1 MDTPLRRSRR
11 LEGLKPLSLENLSD
25 RKVPRAKRALVD
37 FQTNPEET
45 GELEPPSVPPLGLAS
60 PLREP
65 ETSPGSPCPRQEAAS
80 PPRQPETSP
89 GSPCPRQDA
98 ASPPRQP
105 ETSPGSPCPR
115 QDAYFESSPRQPEP
129 PSGALQ
135 LHQDLDLES
144 TARQTASSPESPQQ
158 EQPSKLSPT
167 QGELDSE
174 AAHAEDEVIPRSPEP
189 CPGQQAPGPEP
200 SQPTQEL
207 TIQAPSSPK
216 RQLEPSKLP
225 PAGQTVTESLD
236 QKKRVITSPQAPASK
251 KLKEKEELPVIP
263 KGKPK
268 SGRVWKDRSK
278 KRFSQMVQDK
288 PLRTSWQRKMKE
300 RQERKQAKDFA
311 RHLEEEK
318 QRRRQE
324 KKERRAENLRR
335 RLENER
341 KAEIVQVIRNPAK
354 LKKAK
359 KKQLRSIEKRDTL
372 ALLQKQPPQR
382 PVAKV

>member
-11 LEGLKPLSLENLSD
+11 LEGLKPLSLETLPD
-25 RKVPRAKRALVD
+25 REVPRAKRALVD
-37 FQTNPEET
+37 FKSNPEGT
-45 GELEPPSVPPLGLAS
+45 GELESPSVPPLGLAS
-60 PLREP
+60 PR
-65 ETSPGSPCPRQEAAS
+65 
-80 PPRQPETSP
+80 RQPETSP

-98 ASPPRQP
+98 
-105 ETSPGSPCPR
+105 GS
-115 QDAYFESSPRQPEP
+115 ESSPRQPEP
-129 PSGALQ
+129 HSGALHP
-135 LHQDLDLES
+135 HQDLDLES
-144 TARQTASSPESPQQ
+144 TARQTAPSPESPQR

-174 AAHAEDEVIPRSPEP
+174 AAHVKDEVIPRSLEP

-200 SQPTQEL
+200 SQPAQEL
-207 TIQAPSSPK
+207 TIQAPSSPE

-225 PAGQTVTESLD
+225 PAGETVTESLD
-236 QKKRVITSPQAPASK
+236 LKKRVIASPQAPASK

-300 RQERKQAKDFA
+300 RQERKLAKDFA

-372 ALLQKQPPQR
+372 ALLQKPPPQR
-382 PVAKV
+382 PGAKV

>member
-11 LEGLKPLSLENLSD
+11 LEGLKPLSPENLP
-25 RKVPRAKRALVD
+25 VPEVSRAKRALVD
-37 FQTNPEET
+37 FKSNSEET
-45 GELEPPSVPPLGLAS
+45 GELKSTRVPPLSLPLPS
-60 PLREP
+60 PEP
-65 ETSPGSPCPRQEAAS
+65 
-80 PPRQPETSP
+80 QPETSP
-89 GSPCPRQDA
+89 GSPGPRQDA
-98 ASPPRQP
+98 DD
-105 ETSPGSPCPR
+105 GSP
-115 QDAYFESSPRQPEP
+115 QRQPEP
-129 PSGALQ
+129 HPGSLQ
-135 LHQDLDLES
+135 PHQDLGLES
-144 TARQTASSPESPQQ
+144 PAGQTESSPESPQR
-158 EQPSKLSPT
+158 EQPSKLPPP

-174 AAHAEDEVIPRSPEP
+174 AAHAKEEVIPGSPEP
-189 CPGQQAPGPEP
+189 CPGRQAPGPEP
-200 SQPTQEL
+200 SQPAQEL
-207 TIQAPSSPK
+207 TVQAPSSPE
-216 RQLEPSKLP
+216 RQLEPGKLP
-225 PAGQTVTESLD
+225 QAGETLTESLNL
-236 QKKRVITSPQAPASK
+236 KKRVIASPQAPASK

-300 RQERKQAKDFA
+300 RQERKLAKDFA